1 MTVVL
6 VCAGAGSS
14 CSVMLDAGVQ
24 YVYSTTP
31 PGVSGARYIYN
42 RTTVI
47 ATKVDS
53 SSNRERER
61 VSEKAVTIDSVSTRR
76 QAKRRRRRRRRRL
89 DCNYQTNQ
97 TKAKAVLVA
106 MLCVC
111 VMLHRKQ
118 RRPSSSVTLFCRWIW
133 RTAVISNLTVVKLLG
148 PTGRVELALHLTQ
161 HAQQAARRRDAVA
174 ADRSLHHTH
183 IIIIIS
189 SSKSQHC
196 VSKTSPFI
204 A

>member
-1 MTVVL
+1 MCWSVRVL
-6 VCAGAGSS
+6 AVRVALCWT
-14 CSVMLDAGVQ
+14 Q
-24 YVYSTTP
+24 VYSM
-31 PGVSGARYIYN
+31 YIVLH
-42 RTTVI
+42 RQASAAHGTSTI
-47 ATKVDS
+47 ELQSLLRRLTAAA
-53 SSNRERER
+53 RERER